1 MDKVFDLCRWEGPGF
16 MQLSR
21 EMRAVTPLLH
31 VRDLYLQDGRLT
43 DTLSPENGELLRK
56 FLWAQYYREQEIV
69 PGQ

>member
-1 MDKVFDLCRWEGPGF
+1 

-43 DTLSPENGELLRK
+43 DTLSPENGELLRQ